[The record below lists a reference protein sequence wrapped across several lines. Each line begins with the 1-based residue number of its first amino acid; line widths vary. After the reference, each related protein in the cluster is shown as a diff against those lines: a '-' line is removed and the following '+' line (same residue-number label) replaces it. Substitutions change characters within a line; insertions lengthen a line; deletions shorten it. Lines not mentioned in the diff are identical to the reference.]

1 VNAENTPV
9 TAGVVSQDTVTVLRA
24 KGGRVL
30 TKRWRRVRGR
40 LQEESYDNAQRFCG
54 TEHPVTNIHDFGELI
69 QQTSADPQLAI
80 VRGVIADG
88 VDRNDMLRRALPRGA
103 IPATLLPKARWWLG
117 LDLENI
123 PCPPGTDP
131 VSEPEAIVAHVIA
144 LLPPVFGKVTCFWQ
158 FTSGHGLKPGIRLRL
173 WFWLSRPASD
183 EELRQWLG
191 ERVPQDGAPPQEWP
205 RRWPIDPA
213 LFNPIQ
219 LHFTAAPIF
228 EGLPDPVPR
237 RCGWRYGVE
246 DTVVIPDQA
255 PAEERAGR
263 FSTGAPSTEPGLG
276 YEGWRAR
283 IGDHEGGD
291 GFYRP
296 IKSAIGAYFAANG
309 AHFDAAWLVNDLASV
324 VRERQGNRTNAYVEE
339 RVRDLPRAVAAIQ
352 SRQAAKEREEAE
364 RANQMVR
371 FEGDALIHCCSPSAL
386 KTQRP
391 DGKQPALRRG
401 RAWQV

>member
-1 VNAENTPV
+1 VLGRCDEEFDRCR
-9 TAGVVSQDTVTVLRA
+9 AGS
-24 KGGRVL
+24 
-30 TKRWRRVRGR
+30 
-40 LQEESYDNAQRFCG
+40 
-54 TEHPVTNIHDFGELI
+54 P
-69 QQTSADPQLAI
+69 
-80 VRGVIADG
+80 
-88 VDRNDMLRRALPRGA
+88 DRDRSSPR
-103 IPATLLPKARWWLG
+103 
-117 LDLENI
+117 
-123 PCPPGTDP
+123 
-131 VSEPEAIVAHVIA
+131 
-144 LLPPVFGKVTCFWQ
+144 
-158 FTSGHGLKPGIRLRL
+158 
-173 WFWLSRPASD
+173 LSRPASD

-371 FEGDALIHCCSPSAL
+371 FEGDASHSLLLAERLEDAEAGWKATGFEAWACLAGVTKNLIDVVPVRRIVIVLLLDVDRFSLVRCAMRNTIRRWRSQGRTVLEATPRALSAGDGSTFANL
-386 KTQRP
+386 LREAGLHAVKQRIEAALTPRSLPARIPVDQARRTLGDTIKTAF
-391 DGKQPALRRG
+391 DEFSLRMPPLT
-401 RAWQV
+401 